1 MTRRDLAQQL
11 TVLVALLVLVLAM
24 GLAGWVQTGGAW

>member
-11 TVLVALLVLVLAM
+11 IVLAALVVLVLAM
-24 GLAGWVQTGGAW
+24 GLVGWVQTGGAW